1 MVKAEDSSSI
11 YVWVLKV
18 VSMRQ
23 GLDEDSME
31 LDLVFLQTPPS
42 LPFFSFILIYRV
54 EGTINTLKIWHS
66 AAAQKHTAFKPR
78 FTSSF
83 LLKSCPTPTPTPKQ
97 SQTMVPQLA
106 LYLIL
111 NGCKLARDLEAR
123 LVDLGN
129 QPETLSKSCDDIIN
143 IFTAAKQGL
152 NNAHPQDPYLFT
164 HGQPSQQEWLRYGVI
179 TPAMDMVQSRTSNT
193 SIGGEIQAMDA
204 SGSGNAS
211 SSSSQRSHR
220 RLENFP
226 CMYVCMYVY
235 NTIDFVVNHL
245 QCSSRKGGEEKFTIR
260 GPAPQMGNTDVPPE
274 DNYTWRKY
282 GQKEILGSR
291 YPRAYYRCTHQKT
304 YNCPAKKQV
313 QRLDNDF
320 NTFEVTYIGQHTCH
334 MSSTAPS
341 IAPPPPLVQDQ
352 MIMAQAMV
360 SQPTLPPSSSSS
372 VAPLGTWLSMEFSLG
387 SGSGSSSGGRRG
399 GDAGASSSST
409 AAAGGRATTGSRYGR
424 DVVEYLAVADMADA
438 MFNSGS
444 SSNNSMD
451 FIFPHVDDKW
461 EAGGGAGD
469 KDN

>member
-1 MVKAEDSSSI
+1 
-11 YVWVLKV
+11 
-18 VSMRQ
+18 
-23 GLDEDSME
+23 
-31 LDLVFLQTPPS
+31 
-42 LPFFSFILIYRV
+42 
-54 EGTINTLKIWHS
+54 
-66 AAAQKHTAFKPR
+66 
-78 FTSSF
+78 
-83 LLKSCPTPTPTPKQ
+83 
-97 SQTMVPQLA
+97 MVPQLA

-193 SIGGEIQAMDA
+193 SMGGEIQAMDA

-220 RLENFP
+220 
-226 CMYVCMYVY
+226 
-235 NTIDFVVNHL
+235 
-245 QCSSRKGGEEKFTIR
+245 SSRKGGEEKFTIR

-291 YPRAYYRCTHQKT
+291 AYYRCTHQKT

-320 NTFEVTYIGQHTCH
+320 NTFEVTYFGQHTCH

-461 EAGGGAGD
+461 EAGGGGGD
-469 KDN
+469 QDN